1 MLCCHKHA
9 GAGRL
14 AGELPEEARTDMTGR
29 LPWAPANA
37 ASKHGWF
44 TPRAM
49 RRAKPVTGQ
58 CRSARRRRMRAT
70 SLSGSG
76 MCGGLAAA
84 GSIESSPTFP
94 PGVFY
99 LGLTSPPASHVSR
112 NRVRRTPTYSQP
124 TARTAHFVP
133 CRLPIE
139 FFLSNFPLPRHAADR
154 TRLWA
159 RSLPVRVP
167 CVQLAASLLCRG
179 EQHPPDVSK
188 IALCAYASRNPPEPG
203 RSGRPQRNAA
213 AKLYSVCMS

>member
-1 MLCCHKHA
+1 MSGGTWTKAGRALLCCHKHA

-14 AGELPEEARTDMTGR
+14 AGELPEEARTDTTGR

-58 CRSARRRRMRAT
+58 CRSARRRMRAT
-70 SLSGSG
+70 SLSG
-76 MCGGLAAA
+76 MCCGLAAA

-112 NRVRRTPTYSQP
+112 NRAGRTPTYSQP
-124 TARTAHFVP
+124 TARVAHLVPYRRCQLNSFCPTFRYRGMPPTESACGRDP
-133 CRLPIE
+133 CRRECRACNLLPL
-139 FFLSNFPLPRHAADR
+139 FCAGVS
-154 TRLWA
+154 
-159 RSLPVRVP
+159 S
-167 CVQLAASLLCRG
+167 S
-179 EQHPPDVSK
+179 PPAQVK
-188 IALCAYASRNPPEPG
+188 
-203 RSGRPQRNAA
+203 
-213 AKLYSVCMS
+213 